1 MTKAKM
7 TLREYYTAL
16 LAIDEVKD
24 NPILKEM
31 TEGRISALDRKTAS
45 GEKKPTANQVANE
58 ALKANI
64 VAEMEDEKQYTVGEM
79 IKILPSCKDLSSS
92 KVTAMVTQ
100 LLKSG
105 KVLRCELKGK
115 AYYSK
120 A

>member
-1 MTKAKM
+1 MTNKKM

-16 LAIDEVKD
+16 LAIDEIKD

-64 VAEMEDEKQYTVGEM
+64 VAEMEDNTLYTVGNM
-79 IKILPSCKDLSSS
+79 IKSLPSCEDLSSS
-92 KVTAMVTQ
+92 KVTSMMTQ

-105 KVLRCELKGK
+105 AVVRTEDKGK

>member
-1 MTKAKM
+1 MTNKKM
-7 TLREYYTAL
+7 TLREYYTEL
-16 LAIDEVKD
+16 LAIDAVKD

-45 GEKKPTANQVANE
+45 GERKPTANQVANE
-58 ALKANI
+58 TLKANI

-79 IKILPSCKDLSSS
+79 IKNLPSCEGLSSS

-100 LLKSG
+100 LLKANA
-105 KVLRCELKGK
+105 VNRCEFKGK